1 MKGYISHIWLLAA
14 ALFVGCSAS
23 DIADSNATNEN
34 LNDIINVGGTELSF
48 SLPTG
53 EDNRIPVRY
62 KEYSITKPNSTFYN
76 AFLWQDDDK
85 AYHMTDT
92 DNKPSRWLNNG
103 QHEFQAIY
111 WPEALL
117 TAFNDKSFNTTDQND
132 DNYTLLS
139 EFLAIQPNFRIS
151 STVEK
156 ITLPFAHR
164 LARII
169 AHINIDPLLGEDV
182 KLQNISFKNVDVLT
196 GLTTGTNFTYSP
208 VWDKIDELKPHT
220 LKADSVF
227 DIIVRP
233 TYSVAANVMY
243 DEKEVTPSTSSCEIK
258 VQLSSGLKYKKTV
271 SYALNA
277 NQELNVYLNINAE
290 GVDFNKS
297 VSEKWDDKTYH
308 DKYYELDTPN
318 HTLAESGSSWQR
330 ALTYPTDSEWTKH
343 LFQAIEGGA
352 HHGDYFILDKD
363 ITIDYT
369 TLSDEQKKLIEKKSF
384 FFTGHL
390 DGFDH
395 TITLM
400 NFPEGRTSLFDGIND
415 NYTTIQEKKI
425 TLSEDRKSYTGSYNK
440 AWQANVHLEK
450 DQKGIYHW
458 VPEMGYRAEVININ
472 LSFCPLKLLNF

>member
-23 DIADSNATNEN
+23 DIAESNGINEN

-53 EDNRIPVRY
+53 KDNHIPVRY

-85 AYHMTDT
+85 AYHMTDA
-92 DNKPSRWLNNG
+92 DGKPARWLNNG
-103 QHEFQAIY
+103 LHEFQAIY
-111 WPEALL
+111 WPKALL
-117 TAFNDKSFNTTDQND
+117 TAFNNNSFDATKQND
-132 DNYTLLS
+132 DSYTMLS
-139 EFLAIQPNFRIS
+139 EFLAIQPNYRIS

-156 ITLPFAHR
+156 VTLPLAHR

-169 AHINIDPLLGEDV
+169 AHVNIDPLLGENV
-182 KLQNISFKNVDVLT
+182 KLKNICFKNVNVLS
-196 GLTTGTNFTYSP
+196 GLTTGTNFNYTP
-208 VWDKIDELKPHT
+208 VWSTTEELEPHVI
-220 LKADSVF
+220 KADSVF

-243 DEKEVTPSTSSCEIK
+243 DETTTTTPSTSSCEIK
-258 VQLSSGLKYKKTV
+258 VLLSSGLKYNKTV

-290 GVDFNKS
+290 GVDFNKTES
-297 VSEKWDDKTYH
+297 QIWDEKTYH
-308 DKYYELDTPN
+308 DSYYEFDTPN
-318 HTLAESGSSWQR
+318 HTLSESGSSWQR
-330 ALTYPTDSEWTKH
+330 AFTYSKDSEWINK
-343 LFQAIEGGA
+343 LFQTIEEGA

-369 TLSDEQKKLIEKKSF
+369 TLSDEQKELIEKKLF
-384 FFTGHL
+384 VFTGHL
-390 DGFDH
+390 DGLDH
-395 TITLM
+395 TITLV
-400 NFPEGRTSLFDGIND
+400 NFPEGTTSLFNGINA
-415 NYTTIQEKKI
+415 NYTTIQEEKI
-425 TLSEDRKSYTGSYNK
+425 TLSEDRKSYTGSYNE

-458 VPEMGYRAEVININ
+458 VPEIGYRAEVINIR
-472 LSFCPLKLLNF
+472 K

>member
-1 MKGYISHIWLLAA
+1 MWLFSL
-14 ALFVGCSAS
+14 ALFTSCANDDTTANNS
-23 DIADSNATNEN
+23 TNDNINEV
-34 LNDIINVGGTELSF
+34 INVGGTELSF

-62 KEYSITKPNSTFYN
+62 KEYSLTNTNSKFYN

-117 TAFNDKSFNTTDQND
+117 TAFNDKSFNTTDQNGD
-132 DNYTLLS
+132 SYTMLS
-139 EFLAIQPNFRIS
+139 EFLAIQPNYRIS

-156 ITLPFAHR
+156 VKLPLAHR

-169 AHINIDPLLGEDV
+169 AHVNIDPLLGENV
-182 KLQNISFKNVDVLT
+182 KLKNICFKNVNVLS
-196 GLTTGTNFTYSP
+196 GLTTGTNFNYTP
-208 VWDKIDELKPHT
+208 VWSTTEELEPHVI
-220 LKADSVF
+220 KADSVF

-243 DEKEVTPSTSSCEIK
+243 DDEKVTPSTSSCEIK
-258 VQLSSGLKYKKTV
+258 VLLSSGLKYNKTV

-297 VSEKWDDKTYH
+297 ESQIWDEKTYH
-308 DKYYELDTPN
+308 DSYYEFDTPN
-318 HTLAESGSSWQR
+318 HTLSESGSSWQR
-330 ALTYPTDSEWTKH
+330 AFTYSKDSEWINK
-343 LFQAIEGGA
+343 LFQTIEEGA

-384 FFTGHL
+384 IFTGHL
-390 DGFDH
+390 DGLDH
-395 TITLM
+395 TIILV
-400 NFPEGRTSLFDGIND
+400 NFPEGTTSLFNGINA
-415 NYTTIQEKKI
+415 NYTTIQEEKI
-425 TLSEDRKSYTGSYNK
+425 TLSEDRKSYTGSYNE

-472 LSFCPLKLLNF
+472 LSF

>member
-23 DIADSNATNEN
+23 DIAESNAINEN

-53 EDNRIPVRY
+53 KDNHIPVRY

-85 AYHMTDT
+85 AYHMTDA
-92 DNKPSRWLNNG
+92 DGKPARWLNNG
-103 QHEFQAIY
+103 LHEFQAIY
-111 WPEALL
+111 WPKALL
-117 TAFNDKSFNTTDQND
+117 TAFNNNSFDATKQND
-132 DNYTLLS
+132 DSYTMLS
-139 EFLAIQPNFRIS
+139 EFLAIQPNYRIS

-156 ITLPFAHR
+156 VTLPLAHR

-169 AHINIDPLLGEDV
+169 AHVNIDPLLGENV
-182 KLQNISFKNVDVLT
+182 KLKNICFKNVNVLS
-196 GLTTGTNFTYSP
+196 GLTTGTNFNYTP
-208 VWDKIDELKPHT
+208 VWSTTEELEPHVI
-220 LKADSVF
+220 KADSVF

-243 DEKEVTPSTSSCEIK
+243 DETATPSTSTCQVTIL
-258 VQLSSGLKYKKTV
+258 LSSGLKYNKTL

-277 NQELNVYLNINAE
+277 NQELNVYLNVNAE

-297 VSEKWDDKTYH
+297 ISEKWDDKTYH

-363 ITIDYT
+363 TTIDYT

-384 FFTGHL
+384 IFTGHL
-390 DGFDH
+390 DGLDH
-395 TITLM
+395 TITLV
-400 NFPEGRTSLFDGIND
+400 NFPEGTTSLFNGINA
-415 NYTTIQEKKI
+415 NYTTIQEEKI
-425 TLSEDRKSYTGSYNK
+425 TLSDDRKSYTGSYSEV
-440 AWQANVHLEK
+440 WQANVHLEK

-472 LSFCPLKLLNF
+472 LSF

>member
-23 DIADSNATNEN
+23 DIAESNAINEN

-53 EDNRIPVRY
+53 KDNHIPVRY

-85 AYHMTDT
+85 AYHMTDA
-92 DNKPSRWLNNG
+92 DGKPARWLNNG
-103 QHEFQAIY
+103 LHEFQAIY
-111 WPEALL
+111 WPKALL
-117 TAFNDKSFNTTDQND
+117 TAFDNNSFDATKQND
-132 DNYTLLS
+132 DSYTMLS

-243 DEKEVTPSTSSCEIK
+243 DDEKVTPSTSSCEIK
-258 VQLSSGLKYKKTV
+258 VLLSSGLKYNKTV

-290 GVDFNKS
+290 GIDFNKS
-297 VSEKWDDKTYH
+297 ESQIWDEKTYH
-308 DKYYELDTPN
+308 DSYYEFDTPN
-318 HTLAESGSSWQR
+318 HTLSESGSSWQR
-330 ALTYPTDSEWTKH
+330 AFTYSKDSEWINK
-343 LFQAIEGGA
+343 LFQTIEEGA
-352 HHGDYFILDKD
+352 HHV
-363 ITIDYT
+363 
-369 TLSDEQKKLIEKKSF
+369 
-384 FFTGHL
+384 
-390 DGFDH
+390 
-395 TITLM
+395 M
-400 NFPEGRTSLFDGIND
+400 
-415 NYTTIQEKKI
+415 
-425 TLSEDRKSYTGSYNK
+425 
-440 AWQANVHLEK
+440 
-450 DQKGIYHW
+450 
-458 VPEMGYRAEVININ
+458 
-472 LSFCPLKLLNF
+472 

>member
-1 MKGYISHIWLLAA
+1 MWLFSL
-14 ALFVGCSAS
+14 ALFTSCANDDTTANNS
-23 DIADSNATNEN
+23 TNDNINEV
-34 LNDIINVGGTELSF
+34 INVGGTELSF

-62 KEYSITKPNSTFYN
+62 KEYSLTNTNSKFYN

-117 TAFNDKSFNTTDQND
+117 TAFNDKSFNTTDQNGD
-132 DNYTLLS
+132 SYTMLS
-139 EFLAIQPNFRIS
+139 EFLAIQPNYRIS

-156 ITLPFAHR
+156 VKLPLAHR

-169 AHINIDPLLGEDV
+169 AHVNIDPLLGENV
-182 KLQNISFKNVDVLT
+182 KLKNICFKNVNVLS
-196 GLTTGTNFTYSP
+196 GLTTGTNFNYTP
-208 VWDKIDELKPHT
+208 VWSTTEELEPHVI
-220 LKADSVF
+220 KADSVF

-243 DEKEVTPSTSSCEIK
+243 DEKVNPSTSSCEIK
-258 VQLSSGLKYKKTV
+258 VLLSSGLKYNKTV

-297 VSEKWDDKTYH
+297 ESQIWDEKTYH
-308 DKYYELDTPN
+308 DSYYEFDTPN
-318 HTLAESGSSWQR
+318 HTLSESGSSWQR
-330 ALTYPTDSEWTKH
+330 AFTYSKDSEWINK
-343 LFQAIEGGA
+343 LFQTIEEGA

-384 FFTGHL
+384 IFTGHL
-390 DGFDH
+390 DGLDH
-395 TITLM
+395 TIILV
-400 NFPEGRTSLFDGIND
+400 NFPEGTTSLFNGINA
-415 NYTTIQEKKI
+415 NYTTIQEEKI
-425 TLSEDRKSYTGSYNK
+425 TLSEDRKSYTGSYNE

-472 LSFCPLKLLNF
+472 LSF

>member
-1 MKGYISHIWLLAA
+1 MWLFSL
-14 ALFVGCSAS
+14 ALFTSCANDDTTANNS
-23 DIADSNATNEN
+23 TNDNINEV
-34 LNDIINVGGTELSF
+34 INVGGTKLSF

-62 KEYSITKPNSTFYN
+62 KEYSLTNTNSKFYN
-76 AFLWQDDDK
+76 AFLWQDDEN
-85 AYHMTDT
+85 AYHMTDA

-243 DEKEVTPSTSSCEIK
+243 DETATPSTSTCQVSIL
-258 VQLSSGLKYKKTV
+258 LSSGLKYNKTL

-277 NQELNVYLNINAE
+277 NQELNVYLNVNAE

-330 ALTYPTDSEWTKH
+330 ALTYSTDSEWTKH

-369 TLSDEQKKLIEKKSF
+369 TLSDEQKEMISKNSF
-384 FFTGHL
+384 VFTGHL

-400 NFPEGRTSLFDGIND
+400 NFPEGRTSLFDGINA
-415 NYTTIQEKKI
+415 NYTTIQEEKI
-425 TLSEDRKSYTGSYNK
+425 TLSDDRKSYTGSYSEV
-440 AWQANVHLEK
+440 WQANVHLEK

-472 LSFCPLKLLNF
+472 LSFCPLKLLNS